1 MENISFVRFFFYLNW
16 RTICKTF
23 ARALQ
28 RRLTNLS
35 AEMAYNAMLALF
47 PAILTILTTI
57 GIFEDS
63 VTASLENLAIKLK
76 DIIPEQV
83 WSLLLLCVRDV
94 QLQHSSSLI
103 SISFVAAIWIFSGV
117 LNAAM
122 EAIDQMHQVPKK
134 DRRPFW
140 KARLIAIFLTFGTII
155 SLIVASFLILIGDY
169 VIKIAFE
176 QNWRELLLIAWQF
189 LTGTI
194 VLAIATT
201 TLFLSHQILELPNN
215 PQRPNNKIQLIFS
228 LSSISILLFSVIHI
242 FLLFIRDL
250 ITNPEI
256 NKTVAILLL
265 NIWRISSWSV
275 ALAIVAVNFALI
287 YRFGISKWQSGT
299 PIIPGAVLAAISW
312 AFMSTLFRFY
322 ASHFSQY
329 NKIYGVLGAIII
341 VMLWLYMSSL
351 ILLLGEQLN
360 VTVGEAMQRSG
371 KNLLPKTKLFDREEE
386 S

>member
-1 MENISFVRFFFYLNW
+1 MEKISFVRFFFYLNW
-16 RTICKTF
+16 RIIGKTF

-76 DIIPEQV
+76 NIMPEEV
-83 WSLLLLCVRDV
+83 WSVLLLCVRDV

-103 SISFVAAIWIFSGV
+103 SISFIAAIWIFSGV

-134 DRRPFW
+134 ARRPFW

-169 VIKIAFE
+169 IIKIAFE
-176 QNWRELLLIAWQF
+176 QNWRALLLIAWQF
-189 LTGTI
+189 LTGSV

-201 TLFLSHQILELPNN
+201 TLFLSHQILELPSSS
-215 PQRPNNKIQLIFS
+215 QRVTSKIKIICS
-228 LSSISILLFSVIHI
+228 LFAIGILLFSIIHL
-242 FLLFIRDL
+242 FLLFIRNL
-250 ITNPEI
+250 ITSPEI
-256 NKTVAILLL
+256 NQTITILLL
-265 NIWRISSWSV
+265 NIWRILSWSV

-287 YRFGISKWQSGT
+287 YRFGISKWQTGT
-299 PIIPGAVLAAISW
+299 PIMPGAILAAISW
-312 AFMSTLFRFY
+312 ALVSALFRFY
-322 ASHFSQY
+322 ASNFSQY
-329 NKIYGVLGAIII
+329 NKIYGALGAIII

-360 VTVGEAMQRSG
+360 VTVGEAIQKSSQNLRST
-371 KNLLPKTKLFDREEE
+371 TKILFEEKK
-386 S
+386 

>member
-1 MENISFVRFFFYLNW
+1 MEKISFVRFFLYLNW
-16 RTICKTF
+16 KIIGKTF

-76 DIIPEQV
+76 NIIPEEV

-103 SISFVAAIWIFSGV
+103 SISFIAAIWIFSGV

-134 DRRPFW
+134 TRRPFW

-169 VIKIAFE
+169 IIKVAFE

-201 TLFLSHQILELPNN
+201 TLFLSHQIIELPSSS
-215 PQRPNNKIQLIFS
+215 QKVSSKVKIIFS
-228 LSSISILLFSVIHI
+228 LFIIGILLFSTIHL
-242 FLLFIRDL
+242 FLLFIRSL
-250 ITNPEI
+250 ITSPEI
-256 NKTVAILLL
+256 NRTVAILLL
-265 NIWRISSWSV
+265 NIWRILSWSV

-287 YRFGISKWQSGT
+287 YRFGISKWQTGT
-299 PIIPGAVLAAISW
+299 PIMPGAVLAAISW
-312 AFMSTLFRFY
+312 ALVSALFRFY
-322 ASHFSQY
+322 ASNFSQY
-329 NKIYGVLGAIII
+329 NKIYGALGAIII

-360 VTVGEAMQRSG
+360 VTVGEAMQDR
-371 KNLLPKTKLFDREEE
+371 KNSTHLL
-386 S
+386 